1 MKMSTAISSLRTTP
15 KFFFL
20 LFVGVTNIHTIEA
33 RRWKPIFGFPG
44 VPTSPQDVPQ
54 DIPRKDMGERL
65 LEQEKIFDTQQASST
80 TKTKKRESIF
90 VDQSDD
96 VERDELKRYQDTHRR
111 PEVPI
116 QPPPSDL
123 DIIYRSILYSRALN
137 PSMNW
142 IRSISYSASPQSPT
156 LCT

>member
-1 MKMSTAISSLRTTP
+1 MKMSTAILRTP
-15 KFFFL
+15 NKFF
-20 LFVGVTNIHTIEA
+20 LFVLVLVGVNTIEA

-54 DIPRKDMGERL
+54 DIPRTKDMGERL

-80 TKTKKRESIF
+80 TKTNKKRESIF
-90 VDQSDD
+90 VDRSDD
-96 VERDELKRYQDTHRR
+96 AERDELKRYQDTHRC

-137 PSMNW
+137 PSYN
-142 IRSISYSASPQSPT
+142 
-156 LCT
+156 

>member
-80 TKTKKRESIF
+80 KRTKKRESIF
-90 VDQSDD
+90 VDQSEDA
-96 VERDELKRYQDTHRR
+96 ERDELKRYKDTHRR

-123 DIIYRSILYSRALN
+123 AL
-137 PSMNW
+137 
-142 IRSISYSASPQSPT
+142 
-156 LCT
+156 